1 MHSNWKTSRKTQML
15 LSVAAGA
22 SLALFVATILATA
35 QSGRGEPPNRP
46 QQVDGSELAKPTP
59 SLLAAA
65 GADEAGVLA
74 RFRELAPDAANT
86 LEMILKG
93 DTEGVASKLPVST
106 APCEA
111 WSRRGFD
118 ACADV
123 KVAPGTEVTRYALE
137 TDPPP
142 YFAPEATVREA
153 LKHLLV
159 GRNPELGMLA
169 QGSDGSWLATVLV
182 SPAAPFDLPGGI
194 GNGPNR
200 ITRLQARFSPDQS
213 LAALN
218 QHSDSTP
225 PLETVRFNERNS
237 GISYEIVFASAR
249 FRETED
255 AYHRATMDGVNS
267 N

>member
-1 MHSNWKTSRKTQML
+1 MHSNWKKSRNTQTL
-15 LSVAAGA
+15 LSVMAVA
-22 SLALFVATILATA
+22 SLALFVVTVLATA
-35 QSGRGEPPNRP
+35 QSGRGEPPDTP
-46 QQVDGSELAKPTP
+46 EQVDRSDLAKPTP
-59 SLLAAA
+59 ALLAGAA
-65 GADEAGVLA
+65 ADEAAALA
-74 RFRELAPDAANT
+74 GLSGLAPDAANT
-86 LEMILKG
+86 LGMILKAEV
-93 DTEGVASKLPVST
+93 DGVLADLPART

-111 WSRRGFD
+111 WNRREFD
-118 ACADV
+118 ACADM

-142 YFAPEATVREA
+142 YFAPEGAVRDA

-169 QGSDGSWLATVLV
+169 RGSDGSWLATVLV

-194 GNGPNR
+194 GDGPNR
-200 ITRLQARFSPDQS
+200 ITRLQVRFSPDQS

-237 GISYEIVFASAR
+237 GISYEIVFASIR

-255 AYHRATMDGVNS
+255 AYHRTALDSVNS
-267 N
+267 D